1 MGRYLTP
8 SGAGAGGGSSSM
20 RNQRHVITANTPALP
35 VPAWAKAMR
44 VHGVGAGGGGSVEFE
59 TIGAVNSG
67 GCGGIAAGA
76 ILPLIGVATIA
87 VTIGPGGSGKA
98 AGSTGPGGK
107 GADTVIVAGPL
118 TMTLEGANHAIQ
130 GRAYIGPIG
139 PVGGYVANGQAVAG
153 LVPGFGNTDSVD
165 GSSSPFG
172 AGGIGAPG
180 AVGDGANA
188 TGYGSGGGG
197 SHGGKGGDGAPGLA
211 IIEFLEAA

>member
-8 SGAGAGGGSSSM
+8 SGAAGGGSGM
-20 RNQRHVITANTPALP
+20 RNQRHVLTASNAALP

-44 VHGVGAGGGGSVEFE
+44 VHGIGAGGGGSVAFE
-59 TIGAVNSG
+59 TIGAVNAG

-76 ILPLIGVATIA
+76 ILPLIGVATVA
-87 VTIGPGGSGKA
+87 VVIGAGGVGKA
-98 AGSTGPGGK
+98 AGSTGAGGK
-107 GADTVIVAGPL
+107 GADTIITAGPL
-118 TMTLEGANHAIQ
+118 VMTLEGANHVIQ
-130 GRAYIGPIG
+130 GRAYIGTIG

-153 LVPGFGNTDSVD
+153 LVPGFGNIDTVD

-172 AGGIGAPG
+172 AGGLGRYDE
-180 AVGDGANA
+180 VGDGANA

-197 SHGGKGGDGAPGLA
+197 SHGGKGGNGAPGLA